1 MEVLSHHS
9 VLFPVLRLSQAVL
22 ASLSSDNMSAASQ
35 IVHFLAGHEELT
47 SIILRG
53 SAARSS
59 LHPSLLLELRAGS
72 DDLSGLQV

>member
-1 MEVLSHHS
+1 MEVISHHS
-9 VLFPVLRLSQAVL
+9 VLFPVLRLSQAAL

-35 IVHFLAGHEELT
+35 IVNFLALGHGELT

-53 SAARSS
+53 SAASVITT
-59 LHPSLLLELRAGS
+59 RAGS